1 MIVIVSGSE
10 DGFVNHCICRW
21 DYIKRPA
28 GTWYVS
34 HRIHFGEFGNRING
48 RGVASAQPQQ
58 QKALVQSKDQ
68 HRLLVVFEIR
78 LDNGE
83 VYTVDNIMRE
93 THGDGAVLSR
103 CDFETSC
110 YHRLPPVWPGD

>member
-1 MIVIVSGSE
+1 MNLLIIAFVDGIISKGQQELGMYRTEFISASLVIE
-10 DGFVNHCICRW
+10 L
-21 DYIKRPA
+21 
-28 GTWYVS
+28 T
-34 HRIHFGEFGNRING
+34 
-48 RGVASAQPQQ
+48 VAARPQQ

-93 THGDGAVLSR
+93 THGDGAVLCR

-110 YHRLPPVWPGD
+110 YHRLPPVWP